1 MAEDFLRSGH
11 SFKHVVRTILKSS
24 AYQLSSHFGGEWKES
39 YTPYYARKYVRVL
52 SAAELHDAIALAT
65 GRPGL
70 FSSGAGK
77 VTMAQQM
84 PEPKKADPATQSFMR
99 TFGQSNRDDM
109 PKKIPPSSLQA
120 MLLMQSK
127 VVTDR
132 LQSEKGGRIA
142 TLLEKTPDDKGLV
155 EQVYLHT
162 LSRKPSN
169 SEMSIALQALEK
181 DRRRGAENLQWA
193 LLNSPEFLFNY

>member
-1 MAEDFLRSGH
+1 
-11 SFKHVVRTILKSS
+11 
-24 AYQLSSHFGGEWKES
+24 
-39 YTPYYARKYVRVL
+39 
-52 SAAELHDAIALAT
+52 
-65 GRPGL
+65 
-70 FSSGAGK
+70 
-77 VTMAQQM
+77 
-84 PEPKKADPATQSFMR
+84 MR

-132 LQSEKGGRIA
+132 VNSAKGGLLA
-142 TLLEKTPDDKGLV
+142 ALLEKTADNKTLV
-155 EQVYLHT
+155 EQLYLHT
-162 LSRKPSN
+162 VSRKPSAP
-169 SEMSIALQALEK
+169 ELQVGLEAVAR